1 MSARASRTA
10 STSPSTSAAAAWNAK
25 WCARRSSIQKLDSA
39 RLYNRLMTS
48 DVPEFTVSRTAN
60 PASDDARLAILAD
73 PGFGK
78 YHTDHMVSI
87 DYTDGQGWH
96 NAQVCAYG
104 PIELDPSAIV
114 LHYAQEIFEGLKAYR
129 WADGSIVSFRAD
141 ANAARMRSSARRI
154 AIPELPD
161 ALFIES
167 LRQLIA
173 VDSDWVPPAGGE
185 ESLYLRP
192 FVFATEPGLGV
203 RPARQYRY
211 LVIGSPAG
219 AYFKN
224 GIKPVTVWISTD
236 YVRASPGGTGAAKFG
251 GNYAASLVA
260 QAEAA
265 EHGCEQVV
273 WLDAVERRYIEEMG
287 GMNLFFVF
295 GSGGSARLVTPELSG
310 SLLPGITRDSLLQ
323 LATDAGFAIEE
334 RKIDIDEWQKKSA
347 AGEIT
352 EVFACGTA
360 AVIAPISHVKYGESE
375 FTIGDGESGEVTM
388 ALRDTLTGIQRG
400 TFADTHGWMSRLG

>member
-1 MSARASRTA
+1 MS
-10 STSPSTSAAAAWNAK
+10 NGG
-25 WCARRSSIQKLDSA
+25 L
-39 RLYNRLMTS
+39 
-48 DVPEFTVSRTAN
+48 EFTVSPAAN
-60 PASDDARLAILAD
+60 PTSGEAREAILAD
-73 PGFGK
+73 PGFGR

-87 DYTDGQGWH
+87 EYTVGRGWH
-96 NAQVCAYG
+96 DARVIGYG
-104 PIELDPSAIV
+104 AIELDPSALV

-161 ALFIES
+161 ELFIES

-173 VDSDWVPPAGGE
+173 VDKAWVPRAGGE

-203 RPARQYRY
+203 RPAKQFRY
-211 LVIGSPAG
+211 LVIASPSG

-224 GIKPVTVWISTD
+224 GIKPVSVWVSTE

-265 EHGCEQVV
+265 ENGCEQVV

-295 GSGGSARLVTPELSG
+295 GSGGSTRLVTPELSG
-310 SLLPGITRDSLLQ
+310 SLLPGITRASLLQ
-323 LATDAGFAIEE
+323 LATDAGFTVEE
-334 RKIDIDEWQKKSA
+334 RKIDIDEWQKKTA

-360 AVIAPISHVKYGESE
+360 AVITPISHVKYDGTG
-375 FTIGDGESGEVTM
+375 FTVGDGEPGEVTM

-400 TFADTHGWMSRLG
+400 TFADTHGWMSRLDR